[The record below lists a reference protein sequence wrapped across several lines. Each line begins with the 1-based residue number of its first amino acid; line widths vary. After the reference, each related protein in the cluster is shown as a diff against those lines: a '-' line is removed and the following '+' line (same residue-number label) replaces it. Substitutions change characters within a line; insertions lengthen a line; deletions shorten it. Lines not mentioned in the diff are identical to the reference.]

1 MATIKQF
8 LTATAISLS
17 MSLLAI
23 SISEAQA
30 SFTFTKI
37 ADTKDGFTTFG
48 SNPTINNDGT
58 VVFSANLDSTSS
70 SILIGD
76 GKTTSTITDTNGIFS
91 LFGNQPAINDAGT
104 IAFDA
109 NIDTIGSGIFTA
121 SKGITTTIAESS
133 QPRGAFGSP
142 VINNKGAVAFL
153 SQSENGRGIF
163 INIDGST
170 TTVVDTNGAYSD
182 FDGYAIN
189 NANTIAFSARLD
201 TGERG
206 IFTITSDGVTIPIAD
221 TTRKFS
227 FVFPPAINNLGT
239 VAFKGV
245 LKEGGEGIFI
255 VNNGTI
261 TTIAEATAETTTAE
275 NTIPD
280 NSKDFKFFENPA
292 INDVGTV
299 AFKGVLKDGGLGIF
313 TGADPVADKVIVAGD
328 TLFGSTVKAIYFSN
342 KGLNNSNQIVFYAI
356 LADGTGGI
364 FRADPEP
371 KVPSTEIPSCDC
383 KTKHENLTP

>member
-8 LTATAISLS
+8 LTATAISFS
-17 MSLLAI
+17 ISLLAI
-23 SISEAQA
+23 GEATA
-30 SFTFTKI
+30 FTFTKI
-37 ADTKDGFTTFG
+37 ADTKDGFTTLG
-48 SNPTINNDGT
+48 SNPAINNDGT
-58 VVFSANLDSTSS
+58 IVFSANLESTSS
-70 SILIGD
+70 TILIGN
-76 GKTTSTITDTNGIFS
+76 GETTSTITDASGIFS
-91 LFGNQPAINDAGT
+91 LFGNKPAMNDSGI

-109 NIDTIGSGIFTA
+109 NIDTIGSGIFTVNH
-121 SKGITTTIAESS
+121 GITTTIAESS

-142 VINNKGAVAFL
+142 VINNKAAVAF
-153 SQSENGRGIF
+153 SSEIENGRGIF
-163 INIDGST
+163 MNIDGA
-170 TTVVDTNGAYSD
+170 TTVVVDTSGSYSD

-189 NANTIAFSARLD
+189 DVNTIAFSARLD

-221 TTRKFS
+221 TTSTSKFS
-227 FVFPPAINNLGT
+227 FVFPPAINNPGT

-245 LKEGGEGIFI
+245 LKKEDGEGIFI

-261 TTIAEATAETTTAE
+261 TNIA
-275 NTIPD
+275 D

-364 FRADPEP
+364 FRADPESEA
-371 KVPSTEIPSCDC
+371 PSTGVSSGNC
-383 KTKHENLTP
+383 KTKHENLIP

>member
-8 LTATAISLS
+8 LTATAISF
-17 MSLLAI
+17 
-23 SISEAQA
+23 SISLFAIGEATA

-37 ADTKDGFTTFG
+37 ADTKDGFTTLG
-48 SNPTINNDGT
+48 SNPAINNDGT

-70 SILIGD
+70 SILIGN
-76 GKTTSTITDTNGIFS
+76 GETTSTITDTSGIFS
-91 LFGNQPAINDAGT
+91 LFGNKPAINDSGT

-109 NIDTIGSGIFTA
+109 NIDTIGSGIFTVNN
-121 SKGITTTIAESS
+121 GITTTIAESS

-142 VINNKGAVAFL
+142 VINNKAAVAFL
-153 SQSENGRGIF
+153 SQIENSRGIF

-170 TTVVDTNGAYSD
+170 TSVVDTNGSYSD

-189 NANTIAFSARLD
+189 DANTIAFSASLD

-206 IFTITSDGVTIPIAD
+206 IFTITSNGVTIPIAD
-221 TTRKFS
+221 TTSTSKFS
-227 FVFPPAINNLGT
+227 FVFPPAINNSGT
-239 VAFKGV
+239 VAFKGI
-245 LKEGGEGIFI
+245 LKNEGGEGIFI

-261 TTIAEATAETTTAE
+261 TTIAETTTAE
-275 NTIPD
+275 TTIPD

-328 TLFGSTVKAIYFSN
+328 ILFGSTVKAIYFSN

-371 KVPSTEIPSCDC
+371 EAPNTEIPSCDC
-383 KTKHENLTP
+383 NTKHENLTP